1 MLIIKNAIVHT
12 MARGVLED
20 AHVLVRD
27 GKISEIIVQDSA
39 IDDRNADFEGIVI
52 DAHRKHLYPGFIDA
66 HSHLGMW
73 EDSIGFE
80 GSDGNESVDPVTPHL
95 RAIDGINPMDRTFEE
110 ARAGGITATATGP
123 GSANVIG
130 GQFAV
135 IKTWGVCIDDM
146 ILKAPCAM
154 KCALGENPKRTYN
167 DREESPVTRMATA
180 AMMRESFIKAK
191 DYVEKKKLAETDEDA
206 EKPDFD
212 FKMEALVEVVEKKIP
227 IKVHAHRADD
237 ILTAIRIAKEF
248 DLDMTI
254 EHCTEGHLIVEQLK
268 RENYAP
274 IVGPSLSE
282 RSKFELKNLTF
293 KTPGILSNAGI
304 KIAIMTDHPVIPIQ
318 YLPLCA
324 SLAVKAGMDRKEAMK
339 AITINAAEIIGVGDR
354 IGSIEEGK
362 DADLV
367 LWDRDPFDAHSEVLW
382 TMIDGEIVYKR

>member
-1 MLIIKNAIVHT
+1 MLLIKNARIHT
-12 MARGVLED
+12 MIDGVVKD
-20 AHVLVRD
+20 AHVLVKE
-27 GKISEIIVQDSA
+27 GKIDRIIEKA
-39 IDDRNADFEGIVI
+39 ERADGFMEGVGRVL
-52 DAHRKHLYPGFIDA
+52 DAGGRDLYPGFIDA

-73 EDSIGFE
+73 EDAIGFE
-80 GSDGNESVDPVTPHL
+80 GSDGNEITDPVTPHL
-95 RAIDGINPMDRTFEE
+95 RAIDGINPFDRTFEE
-110 ARAGGITATATGP
+110 ARAGGITCTATGP

-135 IKTWGVCIDDM
+135 IKTWGKCIDEM
-146 ILKAPCAM
+146 ILKAPCAV
-154 KCALGENPKRTYN
+154 KCAFGENPKRTYN
-167 DREESPVTRMATA
+167 ERDESPMTRMATA
-180 AMMRESFIKAK
+180 ALLRENLIKAR
-191 DYVEKKKLAETDEDA
+191 DYMEKKKEAETDEEA

-212 FKMEALVEVVEKKIP
+212 FKMEILAEVIEKRLPLKA
-227 IKVHAHRADD
+227 HAHRADD

-248 DLDMTI
+248 DVDMTL
-254 EHCTEGHLIVEQLK
+254 EHCTEGHLIVDYLK
-268 RENYAP
+268 KEKFAP

-293 KTPGILSNAGI
+293 KTPGILANAGI

-324 SLAVKAGMDRKEAMK
+324 SLAVKAGMDRHEAMK

-354 IGSIEEGK
+354 VGSIEVGK

-382 TMIDGEIVYKR
+382 TVIDGQVVYER